1 MLKIAVFGTKNVPS
15 DVAGLHKMNATQKK
29 NRKSKYVLCYVTFS
43 YSTFTYLLI
52 AKYIVILSKRS
63 PRKDLN

>member
-15 DVAGLHKMNATQKK
+15 DVAGLHKMNATQK

-63 PRKDLN
+63 LQKDLN